1 MNKYSVTEENYI
13 KAIYHLGM
21 KTEVV
26 NTNQL
31 ADALQTKAASVT
43 DMLKKLKRKKLVSY
57 TPYYGCALTPK
68 GTSLAMLIVRR
79 HRLWE
84 YFLSEKLGFNWQ
96 EVHDVAEEL
105 EHVGSEELVSKLDAF
120 LGYPKVDPHGDPI
133 PDSKGKISEVNLL
146 SLVDYTMNKPGFVV
160 KIGEQSSALLEVLEQ
175 KRISI
180 GARIKVLQKTAF
192 DQSMEIKINNKYTAH
207 ISKELA
213 ENIFIKTV

>member
-1 MNKYSVTEENYI
+1 
-13 KAIYHLGM
+13 
-21 KTEVV
+21 
-26 NTNQL
+26 
-31 ADALQTKAASVT
+31 
-43 DMLKKLKRKKLVSY
+43 
-57 TPYYGCALTPK
+57 
-68 GTSLAMLIVRR
+68 
-79 HRLWE
+79 
-84 YFLSEKLGFNWQ
+84 
-96 EVHDVAEEL
+96 
-105 EHVGSEELVSKLDAF
+105 LDHHE
-120 LGYPKVDPHGDPI
+120 DQI